1 MIEKIESDLH
11 RDAVTERK
19 DTHAPDLEIKTSCTL
34 KEFFMGCTK
43 KLNFSKTI
51 TLGDGKTTE
60 SSVTQKDVEIK
71 PGMKPGTKFRF
82 EGEGNKFPN
91 QLVGDLIVVIGQH
104 EHDSIK
110 RVGDDLIYRHKISL
124 SNALTAKEVEFTT
137 LEGEL
142 IKYRPD
148 QIITPEFQN
157 VFPGKGMPI
166 YKDDPLSPLMM
177 DHERGNFILKFQI
190 EFPNSLPDS
199 KKEKLVS
206 VLQEAM

>member
-1 MIEKIESDLH
+1 
-11 RDAVTERK
+11 
-19 DTHAPDLEIKTSCTL
+19 
-34 KEFFMGCTK
+34 
-43 KLNFSKTI
+43 
-51 TLGDGKTTE
+51 
-60 SSVTQKDVEIK
+60 
-71 PGMKPGTKFRF
+71 MKPGTKFRF

-157 VFPGKGMPI
+157 VFPGKDMPI

-177 DHERGNFILKFQI
+177 DHERGNFILKF
-190 EFPNSLPDS
+190 
-199 KKEKLVS
+199 
-206 VLQEAM
+206 